1 MFCVK
6 CGGEL
11 PNESKFCPKCG
22 VPISND
28 VTPQSQS
35 EDEQILM
42 DVGANFFRGIEA
54 VGGRLKITTKRLVF
68 SSHLINVQFGT
79 TEIPINNIEH
89 LEKARTLGL
98 VNNQM
103 IVVLKSG
110 VKYKFVINNRDD
122 VINIIEKEIKRYKQN
137 Q

>member
-6 CGGEL
+6 CGVEL
-11 PNESKFCPKCG
+11 PNDCSFCPKCG
-22 VPISND
+22 VPVLNA
-28 VTPQSQS
+28 VTPQSQND
-35 EDEQILM
+35 DEQILL

-54 VGGRLKITTKRLVF
+54 VGGRLKITSKRLIF
-68 SSHLINVQFGT
+68 TSHLINVQFGT

-89 LEKARTLGL
+89 LEKAKSLGL
-98 VNNQM
+98 INNQM

-122 VINIIEKEIKRYKQN
+122 VINVIDKELKRN
-137 Q
+137 L

>member
-6 CGGEL
+6 CGVEL
-11 PNESKFCPKCG
+11 PNDCSFCPKCG
-22 VPISND
+22 VPVLNV
-28 VTPQSQS
+28 VTPQSKND
-35 EDEQILM
+35 DEQILL

-54 VGGRLKITTKRLVF
+54 VGGRLKITSKRLIF
-68 SSHLINVQFGT
+68 TSHLINVQFGT

-89 LEKARTLGL
+89 LEKAKSLGL
-98 VNNQM
+98 INNQM

-122 VINIIEKEIKRYKQN
+122 VINVIDKELKRN
-137 Q
+137 L